1 MSGGGGVRKGLRLCF
16 AVGHTYYSSIHT
28 GQIFCDKDQART
40 GVYVFDLTAQAFAV
54 NLVVTGIL
62 MMAYLPIILVRA
74 WALQLH
80 NDAHVT

>member
-1 MSGGGGVRKGLRLCF
+1 M
-16 AVGHTYYSSIHT
+16 
-28 GQIFCDKDQART
+28 
-40 GVYVFDLTAQAFAV
+40 FDLTAQAFAV